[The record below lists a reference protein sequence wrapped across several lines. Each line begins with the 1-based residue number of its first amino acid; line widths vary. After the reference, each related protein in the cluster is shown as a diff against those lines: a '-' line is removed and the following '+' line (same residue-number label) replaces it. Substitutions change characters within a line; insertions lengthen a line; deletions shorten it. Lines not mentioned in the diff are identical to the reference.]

1 MRTVTYDYVLQR
13 ACELT
18 GRVFSTLTTEESNFF
33 RTFISMSLRSA
44 WECFDWPEQTVY
56 QQEFFAQTYTYT
68 ATYNAGDVVYYPV
81 LVFLLSIQ

>member
-33 RTFISMSLRSA
+33 RTFISM
-44 WECFDWPEQTVY
+44 
-56 QQEFFAQTYTYT
+56 
-68 ATYNAGDVVYYPV
+68 
-81 LVFLLSIQ
+81 